1 MKSTLYSSGGGRH
14 TRASYLALCVFAYA
28 LSACSPAESTAAAPG
43 ETAASE
49 AAASEGVDKLVV
61 YSSRNEQLIKP
72 IFQTYTEETGIP
84 IEFITDKDGPLIQR
98 LKAEGRSTPADL
110 LLTVDA
116 GNLWFAKQQGL
127 LQPVSSAVLD
137 SAVPEH
143 LRDPERHWHALSVR
157 ARTLVYHP
165 DRVNAEDLSTYAAL
179 ADDEWKDRLC
189 LRTSKKVYN
198 QSLVAMM
205 IATHGEEKTEQIV
218 AGWID
223 NLAAPVFSSD
233 TKLIEAMAAGQCDV
247 GIVNTYYL
255 GRLIDKDPDYPVK
268 LFFANQQT
276 DGVHVNISGIGVTA
290 HSQRAEAATR
300 LIEWLATGTAQEQ
313 FAGVNIEYPVKSTTK
328 VADLV
333 AQWGTF
339 KPQMINVSRA
349 GELQTAAV
357 KLMDRVGYN

>member
-1 MKSTLYSSGGGRH
+1 MKLNLSLPGRGQ
-14 TRASYLALCVFAYA
+14 RARAKLATVLLSASIL
-28 LSACSPAESTAAAPG
+28 LSACSPSEDASVSQSKA
-43 ETAASE
+43 TAASVE
-49 AAASEGVDKLVV
+49 KLVV

-72 IFQTYTEETGIP
+72 IFETYTEQTGVP

-98 LKAEGRSTPADL
+98 LKAEGKATPADM

-127 LQPVSSAVLD
+127 LQPVQTDILD
-137 SAVPEH
+137 AAVPEH
-143 LRDPERHWHALSVR
+143 LRDPDHHWHALSVR
-157 ARTLVYHP
+157 ARTIVYHP
-165 DRVNAEDLSTYAAL
+165 DRVDVNNLSSYEAL
-179 ADDEWKDRLC
+179 ADDQWNDRLC

-205 IATHGEEKTEQIV
+205 IATHGEEKTEKV
-218 AGWID
+218 VRGWID

-255 GRLIDKDPDYPVK
+255 GRLIAKDPEYPVK
-268 LFFANQQT
+268 LFFANQDS

-290 HSQRAEAATR
+290 HSKRVEAATR

-313 FAGVNIEYPVKSTTK
+313 FAGVNIEYPVKPTTK

-333 AQWGTF
+333 AQWGTY

-349 GELQTAAV
+349 GELQSAAV